1 MTVSWVAEKMDMSST
16 NSLAILDKPSGKLFM
31 KIKYDN
37 VLRIY
42 PGGTLI
48 NTSPRR
54 SLAFYNNP
62 FFLFFYFFLFLLI
75 RKNN

>member
-1 MTVSWVAEKMDMSST
+1 MSWVAEKMDMSSA

-31 KIKYDN
+31 KIKNDN

-54 SLAFYNNP
+54 SLAFYNNS
-62 FFLFFYFFLFLLI
+62 FFLSFFFFFFI
-75 RKNN
+75 FVNQEK